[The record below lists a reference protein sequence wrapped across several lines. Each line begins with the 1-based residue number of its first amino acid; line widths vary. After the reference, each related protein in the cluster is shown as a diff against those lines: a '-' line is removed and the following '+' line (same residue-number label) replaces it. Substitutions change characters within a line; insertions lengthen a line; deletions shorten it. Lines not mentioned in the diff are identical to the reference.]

1 MKLLFIDL
9 DGVVADFVSA
19 MNTHPKKEISPY
31 DEHPDTIPHI
41 FRDLKPIKGA
51 IKAVNILLD
60 ATNYNVYFLSTAP
73 WDNPS
78 AWTDKRLWIEEQF
91 GEKINRRLILTHRK
105 DLVKGDILIDDR
117 PSNGAKDFEGKWIH
131 FGSEKFPDWS
141 SVIRHLL

>member
-117 PSNGAKDFEGKWIH
+117 PNNGAKDFEGELIK
-131 FGSEKFPDWS
+131 FGSTEYPNWYAVLDY
-141 SVIRHLL
+141 LL